1 MFSTFVNYS
10 VRILMIILGIAFIIY
25 GILYKNEL
33 HDSTLIIVMGIVV
46 TLFGVYRLIMYR
58 TQLERYNFNINEDDN
73 ENEK

>member
-1 MFSTFVNYS
+1 MFSKFVNYS

-46 TLFGVYRLIMYR
+46 TLFGVYRLIMFR

>member
-1 MFSTFVNYS
+1 MFSKFVNYS

>member
-1 MFSTFVNYS
+1 MFSKFVNYS

-58 TQLERYNFNINEDDN
+58 TQLERYNFNINEDNN

>member
-1 MFSTFVNYS
+1 MFSKFVNYS

-73 ENEK
+73 ENEN

>member
-1 MFSTFVNYS
+1 MFSKFINYS
-10 VRILMIILGIAFIIY
+10 VRILMIIMGIAFIFY

-33 HDSTLIIVMGIVV
+33 QDSTLVIVMGIVV

-73 ENEK
+73 ENEN

>member
-1 MFSTFVNYS
+1 MFSKFVNYS
-10 VRILMIILGIAFIIY
+10 VRILMITLGIAFIVY
-25 GILYKNEL
+25 SILFKNEL
-33 HDSTLIIVMGIVV
+33 HDSTLVIVMGIVV

>member
-1 MFSTFVNYS
+1 MFSKFVNYS
-10 VRILMIILGIAFIIY
+10 VCILMIILGVAFIIY
-25 GILYKNEL
+25 GIWYKNEL

-73 ENEK
+73 ENEN

>member
-1 MFSTFVNYS
+1 MFSKFVNYS

-25 GILYKNEL
+25 GILFKNEL

-46 TLFGVYRLIMYR
+46 TLFGIYRLIMYR

>member
-1 MFSTFVNYS
+1 MFSKFVNYS

-33 HDSTLIIVMGIVV
+33 HDSTLIIVIGIVV

>member
-1 MFSTFVNYS
+1 
-10 VRILMIILGIAFIIY
+10 MIILGIAFIIY